1 MSTART
7 ELGGRHGRGPRGTD
21 PATPLRFGYTPTVS
35 HRKIEIIPGLTHIDC
50 KLLPFY
56 TPKEMEGFLDMTQLI
71 KESSLNWSSLD
82 SYIQELS
89 TYGGKT
95 WSLPGTFDLGT
106 IAALSCH
113 AAATWLLTSSSFTPS
128 GATDTLFF
136 RKDILDR
143 HGLSPPATWRDLLEL
158 AERFNGT
165 NTETGEG
172 EGDLFGTC
180 FYWQNAA
187 CATPTY
193 ATAREWSA
201 HGRGGGEGLTR
212 TRPQQRPQICSTL
225 RHRCCRP
232 AAPRRGP
239 SLRRTGSSYTSTRWR

>member
-1 MSTART
+1 
-7 ELGGRHGRGPRGTD
+7 
-21 PATPLRFGYTPTVS
+21 
-35 HRKIEIIPGLTHIDC
+35 
-50 KLLPFY
+50 
-56 TPKEMEGFLDMTQLI
+56 MEGFLDMTQLI
-71 KESSLNWSSLD
+71 KNSSLDWSSLD
-82 SYIQELS
+82 SYIQESS
-89 TYGGKT
+89 TYGGQI
-95 WSLPGTFDLGT
+95 WSLPWTFDLGT

-113 AAATWLLTSSSFTPS
+113 AAATWLTDVIILHT

-187 CATPTY
+187 CASPTY

-212 TRPQQRPQICSTL
+212 TATTTTADLFDI
-225 RHRCCRP
+225 
-232 AAPRRGP
+232 AAPMLQARGTASGTIFAP
-239 SLRRTGSSYTSTRWR
+239 DGIELYLDSVAMIKAYEIYRWVPTMPCRGQVD

>member
-1 MSTART
+1 
-7 ELGGRHGRGPRGTD
+7 
-21 PATPLRFGYTPTVS
+21 
-35 HRKIEIIPGLTHIDC
+35 
-50 KLLPFY
+50 
-56 TPKEMEGFLDMTQLI
+56 MTQLI
-71 KESSLNWSSLD
+71 KASPLNWSSLD
-82 SYIQELS
+82 LYIQQSS
-89 TYGGKT
+89 TYGGET
-95 WSLPGTFDLGT
+95 WSLPWTFDLGT

-113 AAATWLLTSSSFTPS
+113 AAATWLTDVIILHT

-187 CATPTY
+187 CTEPIFATPRAY
-193 ATAREWSA
+193 CGAA
-201 HGRGGGEGLTR
+201 GRGRR
-212 TRPQQRPQICSTL
+212 THAYPPQQRPQICSTL

-232 AAPRRGP
+232 KASRRGP

>member
-1 MSTART
+1 
-7 ELGGRHGRGPRGTD
+7 
-21 PATPLRFGYTPTVS
+21 
-35 HRKIEIIPGLTHIDC
+35 
-50 KLLPFY
+50 
-56 TPKEMEGFLDMTQLI
+56 MTQLI
-71 KESSLNWSSLD
+71 KASPLDWSSLD
-82 SYIQELS
+82 LYIQQSS
-89 TYGGKT
+89 TYGGET
-95 WSLPGTFDLGT
+95 WSLPWTFDLGT

-113 AAATWLLTSSSFTPS
+113 AAATWWLTDIIILHP

-143 HGLSPPATWRDLLEL
+143 HGLPPPATWRDLLEL

-165 NTETGEG
+165 DSETGEG

-187 CATPTY
+187 CASPTY

-212 TRPQQRPQICSTL
+212 TATTTTADLFDI
-225 RHRCCRP
+225 
-232 AAPRRGP
+232 AAPMLQARGTASGTIFAP
-239 SLRRTGSSYTSTRWR
+239 DGIELYLDSVAMIKAYEIYRWVPTMPCRGQVD

>member
-1 MSTART
+1 
-7 ELGGRHGRGPRGTD
+7 
-21 PATPLRFGYTPTVS
+21 
-35 HRKIEIIPGLTHIDC
+35 
-50 KLLPFY
+50 
-56 TPKEMEGFLDMTQLI
+56 MTQLI
-71 KESSLNWSSLD
+71 KASPLDWSSLD
-82 SYIQELS
+82 LYIQQSS
-89 TYGGKT
+89 TYGGET
-95 WSLPGTFDLGT
+95 WSLPWTFDLGT

-113 AAATWLLTSSSFTPS
+113 AAATWLTDIIILHT

-187 CATPTY
+187 CADPTY

-212 TRPQQRPQICSTL
+212 TRQQRPQICSTL

-232 AAPRRGP
+232 KASRRGP

>member
-1 MSTART
+1 M
-7 ELGGRHGRGPRGTD
+7 D
-21 PATPLRFGYTPTVS
+21 
-35 HRKIEIIPGLTHIDC
+35 
-50 KLLPFY
+50 
-56 TPKEMEGFLDMTQLI
+56 GFLDMTQLI
-71 KESSLNWSSLD
+71 KASPVVDWSSLD
-82 SYIQELS
+82 SYIRESS

-95 WSLPGTFDLGT
+95 WSFPWTFDLGT
-106 IAALSCH
+106 IAAH
-113 AAATWLLTSSSFTPS
+113 AAATRLTDIIILHT

-187 CATPTY
+187 CANPTD

-212 TRPQQRPQICSTL
+212 TRHNNDRRSVRHCGTDAAGR
-225 RHRCCRP
+225 RHRVGDHLCAGRDR
-232 AAPRRGP
+232 AIPRLGGDDQRVRDLPVGADDAVRG
-239 SLRRTGSSYTSTRWR
+239 TA